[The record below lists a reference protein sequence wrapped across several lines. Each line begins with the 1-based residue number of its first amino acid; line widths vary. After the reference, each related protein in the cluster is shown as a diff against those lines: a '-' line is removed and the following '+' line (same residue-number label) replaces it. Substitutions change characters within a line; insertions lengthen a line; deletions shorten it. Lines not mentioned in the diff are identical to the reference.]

1 VPDNI
6 SMVCYTESRVGT
18 TAGREIRV
26 EAKLPA
32 RDLSLLPQRRSVT
45 SAGLWIL
52 LSGVPAPAGGW
63 WGVRSRDPLYGEEQR
78 QEIRPLCPGT
88 LAETPSG
95 SSLWAV
101 AGRHLTISYT
111 VTPSPL
117 GQMP

>member
-6 SMVCYTESRVGT
+6 SMVCHTESRVGI

-32 RDLSLLPQRRSVT
+32 RDLYLLPQRRSVT

-52 LSGVPAPAGGW
+52 LSGVPAPAGDGG
-63 WGVRSRDPLYGEEQR
+63 GVRNRDPLYGEEQR
-78 QEIRPLCPGT
+78 QDAIRPLCPG
-88 LAETPSG
+88 TPSG